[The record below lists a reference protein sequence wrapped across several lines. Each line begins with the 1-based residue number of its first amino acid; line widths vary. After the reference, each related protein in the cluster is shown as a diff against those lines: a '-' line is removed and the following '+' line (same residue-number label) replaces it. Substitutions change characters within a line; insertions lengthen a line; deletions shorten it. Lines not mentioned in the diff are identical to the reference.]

1 MIRTGTVIKEEKKG
15 VLVCFERLAA
25 CAGCNACG
33 RDKKQTTV
41 FVYGQAKLGDVV
53 SVEMPDAQ
61 VLKASLLT
69 YLFPLAGFIGGL
81 FLGAAI
87 FGNED
92 WAMVLGGLSGLTLC
106 ALLLKV
112 TDKRLGQ
119 RHPWQPHIV
128 AVQEPD
134 QLTTA

>member
-1 MIRTGTVIKEEKKG
+1 MIRTGTVVQEEKKG

-41 FVYGQAKLGDVV
+41 FVYGQAKIGDVV
-53 SVEMPDAQ
+53 TVEMPDAQ

-69 YLFPLAGFIGGL
+69 YVLPLAGFIGGL

-87 FGNED
+87 FGRED
-92 WAMVLGGLSGLTLC
+92 WAMVLGGLLGLALC

-112 TDKRLGQ
+112 TDKRLGKLRQ
-119 RHPWQPHIV
+119 WQPHIV
-128 AVQEPD
+128 TVQDPD
-134 QLTTA
+134 KLTTA